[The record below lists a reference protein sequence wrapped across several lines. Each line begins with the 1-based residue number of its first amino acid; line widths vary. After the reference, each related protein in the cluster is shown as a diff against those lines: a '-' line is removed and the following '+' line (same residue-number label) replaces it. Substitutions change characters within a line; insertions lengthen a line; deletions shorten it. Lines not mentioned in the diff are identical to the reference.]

1 MNEHIRIRR
10 VVEGL
15 RSHLKSKDFGDEFRS
30 SIASYNNSC
39 RQLKQRL
46 EQVDAILLSGNVS
59 GALKM
64 AETDPPV
71 LDLLTLLG
79 FPESQ
84 DLKDWCAANGVS
96 FEGRFEEVMIH
107 RLNEA
112 YSANRETD
120 TQLEKEYRKAILKKD
135 YASALPIARTV
146 ARLQPND
153 SAAQTEL
160 RNTERRYAKQLESK
174 MDAVIHDGDID
185 AVQKLLVEFD
195 NLRCEDYAGGAV
207 IREARDLVQK
217 KNNADGLSKISELM
231 ETAPE
236 STKIDDWE
244 AFETI
249 YDSILE
255 IKGSLTVE
263 LPPDLETKWTEF
275 CQREREFRAQVTRT
289 NSQRIALEKL
299 KGVVNHAQTARITGQ
314 TNELKQTQS
323 SLEALLS
330 AARNA
335 ESLEVAIDDELQS
348 RWSEEVSHL
357 RDRVAKMQKAQ
368 RQKRMAISAVSVLV
382 LLAISLV
389 GYFFARSSKI
399 VTAAEA
405 ILSGK
410 DLSGARAFVNAKYP
424 EEWLLGFSQAVKA
437 RHEKLHQFIETDV
450 ADASILSNKMA
461 AFEEN
466 KGEWSEGMRA
476 MAFADGELK
485 SLYSNV
491 EELSQESARP
501 IRLELDRIENEL
513 SIIRNS
519 FANELIQEVE
529 QKLKEMEGEVLPQLS
544 LTNSPEKLLQGLEHA
559 TKAISEVAAID
570 SRGQGVITMS
580 ADQKLRVE
588 SFEKARNTAM
598 LAIEAHNDFMEELTN
613 APSVDAYY
621 QLVERGMSV
630 EYLGSPLYQN
640 LTKLPK
646 SFDEGVFRKAVF
658 SSLPVEFTQLIS
670 AGTLAPLSPPSALL
684 PKEVDAYAE
693 FRFNEM
699 VEGIQ
704 FHEVTV
710 PNPVRKVRVY
720 SRGELKDDGRFST
733 GDYMRSYISGSLYFP
748 HVDKGAIK
756 FADYDGMLV
765 SDFTSYGDLPE
776 LAMFE
781 ALDVDDLLSSQREVI
796 SNASNPAPFLRLID
810 KIRDDSAAS
819 EDFKCFAVVQ
829 LFDMMEASDR
839 PEQWGLSYL
848 PDWRNEVEQLRSLG
862 VQNGDW
868 LKEAA
873 SRRLLESKQMLSQ
886 FFEGLPLEKLSRV
899 NQEFIKQTLD
909 AKVQYHGFLP
919 PGESNVLNHYEGMQ
933 AYALASGSKQWS
945 EIMIDESV
953 SNYLPLSPV
962 LSVSGSQIDLYT
974 NVCED
979 LGLDVY
985 ESAKMAML
993 SGFSLEK

>member
-39 RQLKQRL
+39 RLLKQRL
-46 EQVDAILLSGNVS
+46 QQVDAILLSGNVS
-59 GALKM
+59 GALKL
-64 AETDPPV
+64 AETDPSV

-84 DLKDWCAANGVS
+84 DLKDWCVANGVS

-153 SAAQTEL
+153 TAAQTEL

-174 MDAVIHDGDID
+174 LDAVVHRGEID
-185 AVQKLLVEFD
+185 AVQKLLMEFD

-217 KNNADGLSKISELM
+217 KNNADGISKISELI
-231 ETAPE
+231 EAAPQ
-236 STKIDDWE
+236 TPKLDDWE
-244 AFETI
+244 AFEAI

-255 IKGSLTVE
+255 IKGTLTVP
-263 LPPDLETKWTEF
+263 LPPELETTWAEF
-275 CQREREFRAQVTRT
+275 CLRERDFRGKVTRT

-299 KGVVNHAQTARITGQ
+299 KGVVNHAQTSRVTGQ
-314 TNELKQTQS
+314 ATELKQAQS

-335 ESLEVAIDDELQS
+335 ESLDATIVDELQA
-348 RWSEEVSHL
+348 RWREEVTFL
-357 RDRVAKMQKAQ
+357 RERVGKMQKALRYQ
-368 RQKRMAISAVSVLV
+368 RMGIATVIVLALIS
-382 LLAISLV
+382 ISLL
-389 GYFFARSSKI
+389 GYFYARSSNI
-399 VTAAEA
+399 VSEA
-405 ILSGK
+405 DTILAGK

-424 EEWLLGFSQAVKA
+424 EEWLLAYSQSVKA
-437 RHEKLHQFIETDV
+437 RNERLRQFIETDE
-450 ADASILSNKMA
+450 ADASILSNKIRS
-461 AFEEN
+461 FEEN
-466 KGEWSEGMRA
+466 KDEWSQGMRP

-485 SLYSNV
+485 ALYANLQ
-491 EELSQESARP
+491 ELSQESGRP
-501 IRLELDRIENEL
+501 VRLELDRLENEL
-513 SIIRNS
+513 SIIRNA
-519 FANELIQEVE
+519 FGNDLVQEVE
-529 QKLKEMEGEVLPQLS
+529 LKLKEMEESVMPQLS
-544 LTNSPEKLLQGLEHA
+544 LTNPPEKLLQGLEQA
-559 TKAISEVAAID
+559 SQSISEVAAID
-570 SRGQGVITMS
+570 ARGQGVITMS

-588 SFEKARNTAM
+588 SFEKARNRGM
-598 LAIEAHNDFMEELTN
+598 LAVESHHDFMEELTN

-621 QLVERGMSV
+621 ELVSRGMTV
-630 EYLGSPLYQN
+630 EYLGSPLYQS
-640 LTKLPK
+640 LTNLPK
-646 SFDEGVFRKAVF
+646 SFDEGIFRKAAF
-658 SSLPVEFTQLIS
+658 SSLPLEFTRLIS

-693 FRFNEM
+693 FRFNEL

-704 FHEVTV
+704 FHELTV
-710 PNPVRKVRVY
+710 PNPVRRVRVY
-720 SRGELKDDGRFST
+720 SRGDLEDEGRFST
-733 GDYMRSYISGSLYFP
+733 GDYMRSYISGSFYFP

-756 FADYDGMLV
+756 FADYDSMLV

-776 LAMFE
+776 LAMLE
-781 ALDVDDLLSSQREVI
+781 ALDVGDLLSSQREVI

-810 KIRDDSAAS
+810 EIHGDSSASDDY
-819 EDFKCFAVVQ
+819 KCFAIVQ
-829 LFDMMEASDR
+829 LFDMMDASSR

-848 PDWRNEVEQLRSLG
+848 PNWRTEVDQLRSLG

-868 LKEAA
+868 LKESA
-873 SRRLLESKQMLSQ
+873 SRQLPEATQLLGQ
-886 FFEGLPLEKLSRV
+886 FFKGLSIEKLSRV
-899 NQEFIKQTLD
+899 NQEFIKRTLD
-909 AKVQYHGFLP
+909 TKVQFYGFLP
-919 PGESNVLNHYEGMQ
+919 TGESDALSHYVGIQ
-933 AYALASGSKQWS
+933 AYALASGSNKWL
-945 EIMIDESV
+945 EITANESV

-962 LSVSGSQIDLYT
+962 LSVSEGQIELYT
-974 NVCED
+974 SVCEE
-979 LGLDVY
+979 LGLDTE
-985 ESAKMAML
+985 ESAIMAML
-993 SGFSLEK
+993 SGFSTER